1 MNDKKI
7 CSFPGLKELVSFIEA
22 VALSL
27 WERFVQQFK
36 EDSDYDAGWRCEYWG
51 KMMRGACF
59 VYSYSQNPR
68 LYEVLT
74 DTVKDLLSA
83 QDELGR
89 ISSYAVSHEFDGWDL
104 WGRKYVLLACSI
116 ISKSVRMRSLKTIV
130 KSMCRRVDY
139 LISRSVIEGWQILIT
154 RATRHWRGLNSHSG
168 RLYGVQAYKGEKIL

>member
-7 CSFPGLKELVSFIEA
+7 CSFPGMYEELVSFIEEFQ
-22 VALSL
+22 LLRSDL

-74 DTVKDLLSA
+74 ATVKDLLSA

-104 WGRKYVLLACSI
+104 WEESMCFLACSI
-116 ISKSVRMRSLKTIV
+116 ISKSVRMKSLK
-130 KSMCRRVDY
+130 RR
-139 LISRSVIEGWQILIT
+139 LSRACAARWIISFPRSVI
-154 RATRHWRGLNSHSG
+154 RRMAKS
-168 RLYGVQAYKGEKIL
+168 

>member
-7 CSFPGLKELVSFIEA
+7 CSFPGMYEELVSFIEEFQ
-22 VALSL
+22 LLRSDL

-74 DTVKDLLSA
+74 ATVKDLLSP
-83 QDELGR
+83 QDELG
-89 ISSYAVSHEFDGWDL
+89 SDAVCGYPAH
-104 WGRKYVLLACSI
+104 GRKA
-116 ISKSVRMRSLKTIV
+116 R
-130 KSMCRRVDY
+130 
-139 LISRSVIEGWQILIT
+139 
-154 RATRHWRGLNSHSG
+154 SG
-168 RLYGVQAYKGEKIL
+168 RGFCSSQL

>member
-7 CSFPGLKELVSFIEA
+7 CSFPGMYEELVSFIEEFQ
-22 VALSL
+22 LLRSDL

-74 DTVKDLLSA
+74 ATVKDLLSA

-89 ISSYAVSHEFDGWDL
+89 ISS
-104 WGRKYVLLACSI
+104 
-116 ISKSVRMRSLKTIV
+116 
-130 KSMCRRVDY
+130 
-139 LISRSVIEGWQILIT
+139 
-154 RATRHWRGLNSHSG
+154 
-168 RLYGVQAYKGEKIL
+168 